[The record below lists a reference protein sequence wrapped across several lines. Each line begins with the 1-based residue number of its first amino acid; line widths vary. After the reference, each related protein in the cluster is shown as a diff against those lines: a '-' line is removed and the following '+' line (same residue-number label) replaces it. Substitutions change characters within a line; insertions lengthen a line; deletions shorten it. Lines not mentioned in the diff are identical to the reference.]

1 MARTRSASALPS
13 RQRSPSEPVCS
24 PCPPLRTSRRL
35 RMPFRD
41 RQFESPVTRC
51 GGRAPPAG
59 GARRSGCPTPRS
71 PTTRPSPHVDQALP
85 DPPISY
91 PSSLAAPRS
100 GSARP
105 PHLLPP
111 APRRSPIRLCPT
123 PRSPPTPPSQH
134 VDRALPDSPISYRSS
149 LAARRSGS
157 GHGDRDG
164 AARDLL
170 ARGVRL
176 LAGGGRH
183 RDVHGEH
190 LTGHQLRM
198 RLDGED
204 DLLIALHRQPDTVRH
219 IQTGGTAGRL
229 DHPDHVTSDALA

>member
-1 MARTRSASALPS
+1 MWRTRQMW
-13 RQRSPSEPVCS
+13 R
-24 PCPPLRTSRRL
+24 
-35 RMPFRD
+35 
-41 RQFESPVTRC
+41 
-51 GGRAPPAG
+51 
-59 GARRSGCPTPRS
+59 
-71 PTTRPSPHVDQALP
+71 TRPTRGWGAS
-85 DPPISY
+85 
-91 PSSLAAPRS
+91 
-100 GSARP
+100 
-105 PHLLPP
+105 
-111 APRRSPIRLCPT
+111 IR
-123 PRSPPTPPSQH
+123 
-134 VDRALPDSPISYRSS
+134 LPDSPISYRSS

-204 DLLIALHRQPDTVRH
+204 DLLIALHRQPDTVRD

-229 DHPDHVTSDALA
+229 DHPDHVTSDALALQLRRHPGVEHEEVATAQHPHGATLHRSGLTGHQVQRVLPRDQLDAAGGDG